1 MLAQALGEYGLLE
14 GLSQGVV
21 RLSNWAD
28 AWASEWGFT
37 ALVVGGV
44 VAGGW
49 VLVPSSQRPLNSMVA
64 WA

>member
-28 AWASEWGFT
+28 AWMGEWGVT

-49 VLVPSSQRPLNSMVA
+49 LVLKMFGR
-64 WA
+64 

>member
-28 AWASEWGFT
+28 AWMGEWGFT
-37 ALVVGGV
+37 AMVVGGV
-44 VAGGW
+44 VVGGW
-49 VLVPSSQRPLNSMVA
+49 LVLKMFGR
-64 WA
+64 

>member
-28 AWASEWGFT
+28 AWMGEWASLRWSSV
-37 ALVVGGV
+37 AL
-44 VAGGW
+44 
-49 VLVPSSQRPLNSMVA
+49 
-64 WA
+64 